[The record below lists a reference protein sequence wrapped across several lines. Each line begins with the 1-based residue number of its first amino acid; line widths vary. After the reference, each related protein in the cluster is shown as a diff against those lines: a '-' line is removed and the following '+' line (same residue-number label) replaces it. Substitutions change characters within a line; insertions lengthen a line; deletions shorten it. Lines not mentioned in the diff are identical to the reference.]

1 MPFRY
6 LYLLALLSITTA
18 CGDDGNLTQNPEPT
32 VTEPIATSEV
42 IPNSLEQIKNDMA
55 LPHEAIPRGVPD
67 YLDWKESPRIAGGNE
82 PPGDWDAMT
91 TWGQVYAAAGS
102 NSVPNTRFQIKNM
115 RTWYLSKA
123 TGEWVRWQQSDHV
136 GGANYAEDF
145 QNDRNEP
152 ADLRREEVGY
162 SATLKD
168 GFNFHFWPEEGRV
181 TMDPTDIAAV
191 WTAIDGRLILA
202 DSTVTDDRASAEL
215 MMSVGADYWESKSA
229 EWDQW
234 TTNHDIAIGRFRFL
248 TKDWQTYN
256 MHTMSEEILEN
267 NPPPFE

>member
-1 MPFRY
+1 MLRFIV
-6 LYLLALLSITTA
+6 LFLLILPETA
-18 CGDDGNLTQNPEPT
+18 CDKSSSVAATSE
-32 VTEPIATSEV
+32 EISPIATSEV

-67 YLDWKESPRIAGGNE
+67 YLDWKEKPRIAGGNE
-82 PPGDWDAMT
+82 PPADWDAMT

-102 NSVPNTRFQIKNM
+102 TSAPNTRFQIKNM

-123 TGEWVRWQQSDHV
+123 TGEWVRWQQSDNV

-152 ADLRREEVGY
+152 ADLREEEVGY

-168 GFNFHFWPEEGRV
+168 GFNFHFWPDEGRV

-202 DSTVTDDRASAEL
+202 DSTATDDRASAEL
-215 MMSVGADYWESKSA
+215 MMSVGPTTGRVSPPNGTNGPPIMTSPSA
-229 EWDQW
+229 
-234 TTNHDIAIGRFRFL
+234 A
-248 TKDWQTYN
+248 
-256 MHTMSEEILEN
+256 SAS
-267 NPPPFE
+267 